1 MELNNKVENFYN
13 KHRSNIILASHTQ
26 RSLENILRDLFQ
38 EMYELGYADGR
49 KPNDED
55 IKSCI
60 AMCLTDANEQRFK
73 DYGTNLKDCLAWLE
87 KKGEKKPADKVKP
100 KFKIGDYLVND
111 YCKGKVI
118 AFTDDAY
125 LLDTEQGIPFSYEHN
140 AHLWTIQDAK
150 DGDVLAC
157 ENGWTCIFRC
167 LNDNLFSSHCFMDSE
182 GWFCEYGGQ
191 GHTLDKRIC
200 GEIHPATKKQRN
212 LFFQKMNEAGYEWD
226 AENKELKKIHDAL
239 EECEIE
245 HIEHGK
251 YYYCIKDYFAGGKK
265 QASKGDVVQALR
277 GLPIMTLGV
286 NANEY
291 FLPVN
296 SIKQNHAWSE
306 EDEYLLVETI
316 QHLEELIRI
325 DKAKH
330 CACDVQ
336 YYQRDIDWLKSLK
349 NCVQPQ
355 WKPSEEQIQALEYQV
370 HSTYAG
376 SWQYKASKELLEQL
390 KKL

>member
-1 MELNNKVENFYN
+1 
-13 KHRSNIILASHTQ
+13 
-26 RSLENILRDLFQ
+26 
-38 EMYELGYADGR
+38 
-49 KPNDED
+49 
-55 IKSCI
+55 
-60 AMCLTDANEQRFK
+60 
-73 DYGTNLKDCLAWLE
+73 
-87 KKGEKKPADKVKP
+87 
-100 KFKIGDYLVND
+100 
-111 YCKGKVI
+111 
-118 AFTDDAY
+118 
-125 LLDTEQGIPFSYEHN
+125 
-140 AHLWTIQDAK
+140 
-150 DGDVLAC
+150 
-157 ENGWTCIFRC
+157 
-167 LNDNLFSSHCFMDSE
+167 MDSE

-212 LFFQKMNEAGYEWD
+212 LLFQKMNEAGYEWD
-226 AENKELKKIHDAL
+226 AENKELKKIHNAL

-265 QASKGDVVQALR
+265 HASKGDVVQALR

-296 SIKQNHAWSE
+296 SIKQNHVWSE

-336 YYQRDIDWLKSLK
+336 YYQRDIDWLKSIK
-349 NCVQPQ
+349 
-355 WKPSEEQIQALEYQV
+355 ERI
-370 HSTYAG
+370 
-376 SWQYKASKELLEQL
+376 ASMNVYCFIKE
-390 KKL
+390 KC